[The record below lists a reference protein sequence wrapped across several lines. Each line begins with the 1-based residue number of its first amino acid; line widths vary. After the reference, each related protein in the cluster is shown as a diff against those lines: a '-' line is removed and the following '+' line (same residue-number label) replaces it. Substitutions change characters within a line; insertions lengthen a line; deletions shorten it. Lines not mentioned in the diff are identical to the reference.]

1 MRKERDEANY
11 VIRYI
16 LLAGV
21 ILIAFLLM
29 IKGVMWLFKH
39 MGR

>member
-1 MRKERDEANY
+1 MRKEREEANY
-11 VIRYI
+11 TIRYV

-21 ILIAFLLM
+21 ILIVLLLM

-39 MGR
+39 LG